1 MADNVV
7 LNRDVVLDDAAGQ
20 MALWELKNKYDR
32 GVITDILKDAGV
44 DQSGLSRAQVF
55 ANLKNK
61 FRVWFRENYKVG
73 DWSNQQAYAVRD
85 MKPEKLR
92 ELYVNGL
99 PADDVKKQ
107 IEYNSFLPLFE
118 PGKFTDAQ
126 GNEQTS
132 PNWYEMNRDQLT
144 QFAGQLGY
152 NLNTMKD
159 RKAFYDKVREY
170 GTSYEKAKAVSD
182 YTKDNT
188 GRVLTNAILTP
199 TAYKEQMKQALTDAP
214 MDESK
219 VRWLSALDG
228 LASGGMIAS
237 GTGLSYWPAAGA
249 TALAETLRQGGSY
262 VTGNGFDVPAII
274 NAAVTQAT
282 IPATV
287 KGLTSMATRGSTDE
301 SAREA
306 FKNFR
311 AGVMGEIDP
320 LKLETNRIV
329 EDLLR
334 VRQEARNTPVKPQ
347 AYSGVF
353 DASSSGQNERLNALT
368 NRLRALRFGDRVRPG
383 ADEVTESFV
392 LNRPNE
398 LHRVTLGQMIG
409 KPENPAL
416 RNLTDEQAKKAL
428 LDALEN
434 EDTYKVYRPLT
445 GFRMYSQD
453 VRSGS
458 FNAPNGPLD
467 NWEQH
472 VQQSKRQ
479 AIIDRLAGDKRD
491 YEGAYNAIESNA
503 DELEN
508 ALSSYF
514 PKHFARSQGNYT
526 PIDEGS
532 TAYKIGSKFGPVLGG
547 AEAAS
552 GISLQQLLTGA
563 YNAGVLREP
572 SGITEQKENVY
583 TKQDW
588 YRNLAKTRQGKALLE
603 QLKKELEKRDAP
615 EGEQ

>member
-7 LNRDVVLDDAAGQ
+7 LNRDEVLDDAAGQ

-32 GVITDILKDAGV
+32 GVITDILRDAGV

-55 ANLKNK
+55 TNLKNK
-61 FRVWFRENYKVG
+61 FRVWFRENYKID
-73 DWSNQQAYAVRD
+73 DWGNQQAYDVRN

-92 ELYVNGL
+92 ELYVNGF

-107 IEYNSFLPLFE
+107 IEFNSFLPLFE
-118 PGKFTDAQ
+118 PGKFIDAQ

-188 GRVLTNAILTP
+188 GRVLANAILTP

-214 MDESK
+214 MDKSK

-228 LASGGMIAS
+228 LVNGGMIAS
-237 GTGLSYWPAAGA
+237 GTGLSYWPAVGA

-262 VTGNGFDVPAII
+262 ATGNGLDVTAPI

-287 KGLTSMATRGSTDE
+287 MGLTSLMTRKSVDQMARGWSKD
-301 SAREA
+301 
-306 FKNFR
+306 FR
-311 AGVMGEIDP
+311 AGVMGVEDP
-320 LKLETNRIV
+320 LELEKNRIV
-329 EDLLR
+329 RDLLR
-334 VRQEARNTPVKPQ
+334 VRQESANKPASSQ
-347 AYSGVF
+347 TYTGVF
-353 DASSSGQNERLNALT
+353 DAASSGQNARYNDLK
-368 NRLRALRFGDRVRPG
+368 NRLIALKFGDKVRPG
-383 ADEVTESFV
+383 TDEVTESFV
-392 LNRPNE
+392 LNQPNE
-398 LHRVTLGQMIG
+398 LHEFTLGQMLG
-409 KPENPAL
+409 KPEL
-416 RNLTDEQAKKAL
+416 GMSGITDAQAENAL
-428 LDALEN
+428 LAALEN
-434 EDTYKVYRPLT
+434 GDTYKVFRPLT
-445 GFRMYSQD
+445 GFGMYRQD
-453 VRSGS
+453 VRNGS

-467 NWEQH
+467 DWEQQILH
-472 VQQSKRQ
+472 AKRR
-479 AIIDRLAGDKRD
+479 AIVDRLAGSEHN
-491 YEGAYNAIESNA
+491 YEGAYNTIESNA
-503 DELEN
+503 DNLEN
-508 ALSSYF
+508 ALSRYF
-514 PKHFARSQGNYT
+514 PKHLERSQGNYK

-532 TAYKIGSKFGPVLGG
+532 RAYKIGSKLGPVLGG
-547 AEAAS
+547 AEAS
-552 GISLQQLLTGA
+552 TGISLQQLLLGA
-563 YNAGVLREP
+563 YNRYALKQP
-572 SGITEQKENVY
+572 SGITKDKENAY
-583 TKQDW
+583 TAQDW